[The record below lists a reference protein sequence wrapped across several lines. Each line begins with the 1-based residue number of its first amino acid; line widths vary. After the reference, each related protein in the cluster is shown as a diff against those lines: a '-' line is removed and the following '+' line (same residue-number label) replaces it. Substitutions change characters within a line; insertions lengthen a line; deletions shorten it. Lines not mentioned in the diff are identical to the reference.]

1 MIGIL
6 VATALQSLLVA
17 GPEACMV
24 SFDTASGRFDD
35 LAIECPS
42 LEDQSGPE
50 AEIRRQLEAYGRPAH
65 STHRTENRVIVF
77 GIESA
82 SEVRWYATSQLI
94 GRTAPRYPPRAAE
107 RMISTSCAIRM
118 HVSGGRAEVVD
129 SECNPRGTTSL
140 FEQANERAI
149 EGWRYTDGLPVFCT
163 RTTLGYTIG
172 SEFVEIEGPPPP
184 SCDISHDQ
192 LAQLPEFIRPFAGSL
207 ADLIFFPE
215 SAGFDL
221 VTGTANCGLSLDN
234 EGLFVRCPS
243 EAPNSLLLAS
253 QLEALLASASFAIE
267 QGVAVDLSDTLTGNL
282 SDSGE
287 WQTEPL
293 QQVLG
298 PTPTLSRQMMNRRS
312 SARCRAGID
321 VGTDG
326 RAISYELACVT
337 TRNPARHT
345 EISNYVREQTATI
358 IRNTVWLPPES
369 PACIVREFN
378 FEHRNPIHDRG
389 VPGTDPDELPDFCE
403 REN

>member
-1 MIGIL
+1 MIEVL
-6 VATALQSLLVA
+6 TATALQTLLVV

-24 SFDTASGRFDD
+24 SFDTANGRFDD

-42 LEDQSGPE
+42 LEDQSGAE

-65 STHRTENRVIVF
+65 STHRTENRVVVF

-82 SEVRWYATSQLI
+82 GEIQWYATSQQVSRI
-94 GRTAPRYPPRAAE
+94 PPHYPPRAAE
-107 RMISTSCAIRM
+107 RMISASCAIRM
-118 HVSGGRAEVVD
+118 HVSGGRAEVAG
-129 SECNPRGTTSL
+129 SECNPHGTTGL
-140 FEQANERAI
+140 FERANARAI

-163 RTTLGYTIG
+163 LTTLDYSVG
-172 SEFVEIEGPPPP
+172 SELVEIESPSPPPCGM
-184 SCDISHDQ
+184 SDDQ
-192 LAQLPEFIRPFAGSL
+192 LVQLPELIRPFAGSL
-207 ADLIFFPE
+207 ADLISLPDG
-215 SAGFDL
+215 AGFDL
-221 VTGTANCGLSLDN
+221 VTGAANCGLSLDN

-243 EAPNSLLLAS
+243 EAPNALLLAS

-267 QGVAVDLSDTLTGNL
+267 QGVAVDLSDTLTGIL
-282 SDSGE
+282 SDNRE
-287 WQTEPL
+287 WQIEPL
-293 QQVLG
+293 QEVLG

-312 SARCRAGID
+312 SARCRAGIE

-337 TRNPARHT
+337 TLNPARHT
-345 EISNYVREQTATI
+345 EISHYVQEQTATI

-369 PACIVREFN
+369 PTCIVREFN

-403 REN
+403 GEN